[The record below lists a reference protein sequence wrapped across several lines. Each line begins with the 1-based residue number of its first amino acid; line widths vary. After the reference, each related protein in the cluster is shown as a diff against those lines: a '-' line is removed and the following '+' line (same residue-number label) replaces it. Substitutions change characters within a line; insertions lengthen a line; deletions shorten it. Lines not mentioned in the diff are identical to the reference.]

1 MIFSTGLMF
10 LSCVLTLFI
19 NVLQVMDR
27 LPVCPE
33 DWFTYRLQA
42 QSEPRKQ
49 QEGRCERC
57 DCRAESEENIDEQS
71 LTDVPSHNLEDFN
84 QTSDNCD
91 DSNVKCK
98 RQKLDIACSMKDSD
112 TENRGG
118 TDGVE
123 CNDGIN
129 DKHITLNSECLQSYG
144 LNMRQSL
151 TEDQMNYAASLKLHY
166 FLAENFKCSELY
178 KDYLVPERD
187 FKRFMVMDI
196 VNPCSEKTCCFTKR
210 YGKYVLD

>member
-98 RQKLDIACSMKDSD
+98 RQKHS
-112 TENRGG
+112 
-118 TDGVE
+118 
-123 CNDGIN
+123 
-129 DKHITLNSECLQSYG
+129 LQHEG
-144 LNMRQSL
+144 Q
-151 TEDQMNYAASLKLHY
+151 
-166 FLAENFKCSELY
+166 
-178 KDYLVPERD
+178 
-187 FKRFMVMDI
+187 
-196 VNPCSEKTCCFTKR
+196 
-210 YGKYVLD
+210 